1 MSYIVLAR
9 KYRPQRFD
17 DLIGQETV
25 VKTLKNALTEGK
37 IAHSYLFSGPRGIGK
52 TSAARIVAKSLN
64 CINGPSGEPCGECD
78 NCRAV
83 TESSSV
89 DVLEIDGAS
98 NTGVDDVRELREA
111 VKYAPSSGRY
121 KVYIIDEVHM
131 LSTQAFNALL
141 KTIEEPPPHVIFIF
155 ATTEPRKVPSTIQ
168 SRCQHHAF
176 RRIPRDKIK
185 EQLLKITGKEN
196 INISDN
202 ALEMLARAADGSM
215 RDALT
220 LLDQAYAFSD
230 DIKTEELEILLGLP
244 ESEVIMN
251 LSNTILIGDISG
263 TLSIIKQLTER
274 GYDLRVITKE
284 LVEHFRNLA
293 IVKITQDSGEFL
305 ELSPEEIEGLQA
317 QAADVN
323 IEQLTLFLTEFLR
336 LENEVRT
343 AINPR
348 YTLELGLLRTSFIK
362 GMVSIKDILK
372 NISDPEQTATR
383 QEPAKNTAAV
393 KNRTESVKED
403 TEAVKKNT
411 EAVKKEREET
421 AAPVDTVIN
430 SSSPD
435 KKALFG
441 RLLKEI
447 DDENHL
453 LACKLSEARAT
464 NLNSSELTIGF
475 NGGMSV
481 LADSIRKNSSL
492 IEKKLL
498 LLTGNRLRLKI
509 VDLPV
514 EEKRNTEADTKKKV
528 VSEPIVQNAIKIFNG
543 SIVEIKSLED
553 NNSK

>member
-64 CINGPSGEPCGECD
+64 CINGHSGEPCGECD

-155 ATTEPRKVPSTIQ
+155 ATTEPRKVPPTIQ

-176 RRIPRDKIK
+176 RRISRDKIK

-202 ALEMLARAADGSM
+202 ALEMVARAADGSM

-251 LSNTILIGDISG
+251 LSNTILTGDISG
-263 TLSIIKQLTER
+263 TLSIIKELTER
-274 GYDLRVITKE
+274 GYDLRMITRE

-317 QAADVN
+317 QAADVS

-362 GMVSIKDILK
+362 GMVSIKDVLNK
-372 NISDPEQTATR
+372 ISSPEPSTPR
-383 QEPAKNTAAV
+383 LEP
-393 KNRTESVKED
+393 
-403 TEAVKKNT
+403 VKKIEPVKSET
-411 EAVKKEREET
+411 VKKDIE
-421 AAPVDTVIN
+421 AISGSSDTDKN
-430 SSSPD
+430 LSPPD
-435 KKALFG
+435 KKELFG
-441 RLLKEI
+441 RLLK
-447 DDENHL
+447 DMDAENRL
-453 LACKLSEARAT
+453 LACKLSEARII

-492 IEKKLL
+492 IEKRLL
-498 LLTGNRLRLKI
+498 LLSGNRLRLKI

-543 SIVEIKSLED
+543 SIVEIKSLEE
-553 NNSK
+553 NNK

>member
-25 VKTLKNALTEGK
+25 VKTLKNALAEGK

-64 CINGPSGEPCGECD
+64 CINGPSGDPCGECD
-78 NCRAV
+78 NCRSV

-176 RRIPRDKIK
+176 RRISKDNIK
-185 EQLLKITGKEN
+185 KQLLKITGKEN
-196 INISDN
+196 IKISDN

-251 LSNTILIGDISG
+251 LSNTILTGDISG
-263 TLSIIKQLTER
+263 TLSIIKELTER
-274 GYDLRVITKE
+274 GYDLRMITRE

-305 ELSPEEIEGLQA
+305 ELSTEEIEGLQD
-317 QAADVN
+317 QAADVG

-362 GMVSIKDILK
+362 GMVSIKDVLK
-372 NISDPEQTATR
+372 NISSPEPSTPR
-383 QEPAKNTAAV
+383 QEP
-393 KNRTESVKED
+393 
-403 TEAVKKNT
+403 VKKIET
-411 EAVKKEREET
+411 IKAGVVKADAIKAETVKRDREET
-421 AAPVDTVIN
+421 SAPLDTDK
-430 SSSPD
+430 SLSPPD
-435 KKALFG
+435 KKELFNS
-441 RLLKEI
+441 LLK
-447 DDENHL
+447 DMDAENRL
-453 LACKLSEARAT
+453 LACKLSEARAI

-481 LADSIRKNSSL
+481 LADSIRKDSSL
-492 IEKKLL
+492 IEKRLL

-553 NNSK
+553 NNT

>member
-25 VKTLKNALTEGK
+25 VKTLKNALAEGK

-176 RRIPRDKIK
+176 RRISKDNIK
-185 EQLLKITGKEN
+185 KQLLKITGKEN
-196 INISDN
+196 IKISDN

-251 LSNTILIGDISG
+251 LSNTILTGDISG
-263 TLSIIKQLTER
+263 TLSIIKELTER
-274 GYDLRVITKE
+274 GYDLRMITRE

-305 ELSPEEIEGLQA
+305 ELSTEEIEGLQD
-317 QAADVN
+317 QAADVG

-362 GMVSIKDILK
+362 GMVSIKDVLK
-372 NISDPEQTATR
+372 KISSPEPSTPR
-383 QEPAKNTAAV
+383 QEP
-393 KNRTESVKED
+393 
-403 TEAVKKNT
+403 VKKIETVKT
-411 EAVKKEREET
+411 ETVKRDREET
-421 AAPVDTVIN
+421 SVPLDTDK
-430 SSSPD
+430 SLSPPD
-435 KKALFG
+435 KKELFNS
-441 RLLKEI
+441 LLK
-447 DDENHL
+447 DMDAENRL
-453 LACKLSEARAT
+453 LACKLSEARAI

-481 LADSIRKNSSL
+481 LADSIRKDSSL
-492 IEKKLL
+492 IEKRLL

-553 NNSK
+553 NNT